1 MVHYMGSS
9 RLAERIQ
16 LMAAQDPDA
25 SNEDTDEVL
34 TRQFTAFGDA
44 LGDECPVVRAEAV
57 TGLAGLLDTFWELVP
72 AAATAGFLQRIA
84 GEESSTLTKK
94 LPQVL
99 LPAMSTGMSLLPT
112 LITSLMNCLGSSTE
126 GFSRGLS
133 RERGIDGG
141 RVRALK
147 QVTWPLTARAWR

>member
-84 GEESSTLTKK
+84 GEESSTLTKT

-112 LITSLMNCLGSSTE
+112 LITSLMNCWAVVLK
-126 GFSRGLS
+126 
-133 RERGIDGG
+133 
-141 RVRALK
+141 ALAG
-147 QVTWPLTARAWR
+147 VSLASVASMGVE